1 MGSKFHRHESQIKES
16 LDNKDELLTTHKIDA
31 AYVRVRYSLTPVLRR
46 RDDSDPKIFQS
57 FSSVPKLEIDAVPG
71 WFVPPHEFDV
81 NASSF
86 SKGSYGSVHRGTW
99 NGTNVVIKSPFLLPK
114 GFIISVR
121 TIKWFI
127 AILSATT
134 SWLTQ
139 TEK

>member
-1 MGSKFHRHESQIKES
+1 MFECDIHSSQYS
-16 LDNKDELLTTHKIDA
+16 DEEMILIQNI
-31 AYVRVRYSLTPVLRR
+31 P
-46 RDDSDPKIFQS
+46 I
-57 FSSVPKLEIDAVPG
+57 FSSVPKLEIDVVPG